1 MFTGKL
7 SGGSLLRQGFA
18 GRAGRNFPWGPLRG
32 NQPAYVKTTADRLY
46 KDFQYLKFIVSMRIS
61 GKEVPVRRSPDMLRD
76 EDGTKYC
83 PVNKKA
89 LNTP

>member
-1 MFTGKL
+1 
-7 SGGSLLRQGFA
+7 
-18 GRAGRNFPWGPLRG
+18 
-32 NQPAYVKTTADRLY
+32 
-46 KDFQYLKFIVSMRIS
+46 MRIS